1 MSSPAE
7 ELRTAQA
14 WGWAKR
20 AASKQLKGQ
29 AQSETER
36 RRGSNPH
43 GYSDCYEQC
52 LLLVMRS
59 ERPHQRSTSA
69 RASGRAQ
76 FASARPGL
84 SPDSASPGDS
94 ALAVSSAEATKS
106 AVGRVPESRRSSW
119 PCSSR

>member
-52 LLLVMRS
+52 LLLAMRP
-59 ERPHQRSTSA
+59 ERTHHRSTSA
-69 RASGRAQ
+69 RASCRAR
-76 FASARPGL
+76 FANARPGL
-84 SPDSASPGDS
+84 SPDSASSGDS
-94 ALAVSSAEATKS
+94 ALTVSSAEGKQS
-106 AVGRVPESRRSSW
+106 PVD
-119 PCSSR
+119 